1 MTPPPKPGGKTGLAR
16 ILAATRY
23 SFLGLRAAIR
33 HEEAF
38 RQELA
43 VSVGLGS
50 AAVILARSQLEFV
63 VLMTPVVLMLVV
75 ELLNSAIEAIV
86 DRVSAE
92 HHELSGRAKD
102 MGSAAVFLTVLFTVV
117 VWAFFLVDLIR

>member
-1 MTPPPKPGGKTGLAR
+1 MTSPLKPGGKRGLAR
-16 ILAATRY
+16 IVAATRY

-33 HEEAF
+33 YEEAF

-43 VSVGLGS
+43 FAAGLAF
-50 AAVILARSQLEFV
+50 AAIILARSPLEFV

-75 ELLNSAIEAIV
+75 EPLNSAIV
-86 DRVSAE
+86 DRVAAE

-102 MGSAAVFLTVLFTVV
+102 MGSAAVFLTVLFTAV
-117 VWAFFLVDLIR
+117 VWTVFLIDLIR

>member
-1 MTPPPKPGGKTGLAR
+1 MTSPLKPGGKRGLAR
-16 ILAATRY
+16 IVAATRY

-43 VSVGLGS
+43 FAAGLAF
-50 AAVILARSQLEFV
+50 AAIILARSPLEFV

-75 ELLNSAIEAIV
+75 EPLNSAIEAIV
-86 DRVSAE
+86 DRVAAE

-102 MGSAAVFLTVLFTVV
+102 MGSAAVFLTVLFTAV
-117 VWAFFLVDLIR
+117 VWTVFLIDLIR